1 MSIIGNSHLT
11 GHFVFYLATCILE
24 KKKSELKYQLPLKLV
39 QLAIVV
45 LGQEANESVGVV

>member
-1 MSIIGNSHLT
+1 MLYFILQLYT
-11 GHFVFYLATCILE
+11 LE